1 MARVD
6 MPSFSAGEIGDDLL
20 SRDDTLKYKAG
31 LRRARNVF
39 LAVGGGFY
47 NRPGMVYV
55 GRTKDP
61 TKRTRLIPFQFS
73 VEQGYAIE
81 LSHFTMRF
89 IVNGGYVLMP
99 ELQIAYIGN
108 EENALVVMNGPHGY
122 KVGQEVIF
130 TNILGMT
137 QINGMKA
144 TVIDVAAEQFRV
156 DIDTRGFNIF
166 TGSGGGVQG
175 GAQGG
180 VGGLP
185 PAPEAEPPPPVEQ
198 PQQPPPP
205 PETPPEPTPPYPD
218 YEIPPD
224 VYHPIHDSGSYQF

>member
-47 NRPGMVYV
+47 NRPGMIFV
-55 GRTKDP
+55 GQTRNP
-61 TKRTRLIPFQFS
+61 SHRTRLIPFQFS

-81 LSHFTMRF
+81 LSHLTMRF
-89 IVNGGYVLMP
+89 IVNGGYVLQP
-99 ELQIAYIGN
+99 ELDVDYIGN
-108 EENALVVMNGPHGY
+108 EPQALVVMNGPHGY

-130 TNILGMT
+130 ENIQGMT
-137 QINGMKA
+137 QINGKKA
-144 TVIDVAAEQFRV
+144 RVIDVAPNQFR
-156 DIDTRGFNIF
+156 IDHDTSGYNMF
-166 TGSGGGVQG
+166 TGSGGGVG
-175 GAQGG
+175 GASQGG

-185 PAPEAEPPPPVEQ
+185 PVAPPEPPPPVEQ

-205 PETPPEPTPPYPD
+205 PETPPPPTPPYPD
-218 YEIPPD
+218 YETPPD
-224 VYHPIHDSGSYQF
+224 VYYGGHDNGMYQF